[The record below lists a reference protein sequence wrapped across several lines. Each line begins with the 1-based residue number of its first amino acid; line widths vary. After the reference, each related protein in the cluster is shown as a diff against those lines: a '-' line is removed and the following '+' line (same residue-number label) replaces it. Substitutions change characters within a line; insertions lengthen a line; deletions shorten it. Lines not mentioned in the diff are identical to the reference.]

1 MTNPRADSSSSKLG
15 SLLNVLDR
23 ATKAV
28 PAANFLWGVVGL
40 SVVVAIIS
48 LLNGLNRLTLV
59 AMVATFAAMVLFYVF
74 SRIEKSTDL
83 IVKLSGY
90 VLLLITTL
98 AFVFVIAT
106 SAWLAVTCKPRVMAY
121 LYGVSEACYGA
132 PVFAKPPIPKTDS
145 QVHGWLKPANHPTPP
160 NACTGDAF
168 ADRAAKVLIGDNALT
183 IPARGKMLVLEIKKC
198 EALSMEMSP
207 EGILLNATIND
218 GSGIAP
224 AQVVNN
230 EVTAQDGETY
240 YARES
245 ADESILT
252 VKNSKGLVLLEA
264 EFLNKSAVRIRGQF
278 GCVGGPIVP
287 ITDGQPIPGMRI
299 TNSCMAGFHSLL
311 SID

>member
-1 MTNPRADSSSSKLG
+1 VNRKAVAALGVFAFVLVAKTIPARADTGQILKEISDAAERLCADVSQSG
-15 SLLNVLDR
+15 SANTTQMTGDV
-23 ATKAV
+23 KAE
-28 PAANFLWGVVGL
+28 
-40 SVVVAIIS
+40 
-48 LLNGLNRLTLV
+48 LNGLAKRLANLGISGTGSITSTEYQGVLQGQLAATLKDV
-59 AMVATFAAMVLFYVF
+59 RDCKLRVFDVLQ
-74 SRIEKSTDL
+74 R
-83 IVKLSGY
+83 KL
-90 VLLLITTL
+90 VPD
-98 AFVFVIAT
+98 T
-106 SAWLAVTCKPRVMAY
+106 SQP
-121 LYGVSEACYGA
+121 SA
-132 PVFAKPPIPKTDS
+132 PAIPPIPKTDS

-168 ADRAAKVLIGDNALT
+168 ADRAAKVLIGDNALA
-183 IPARGKMLVLEIKKC
+183 IPQRGKMLVLEIKKC

-230 EVTAQDGETY
+230 EVTAQNGETY

-264 EFLNKSAVRIRGQF
+264 EFLNKSAIRIRGQF

-287 ITDGQPIPGMRI
+287 IADGQPIPGMRM